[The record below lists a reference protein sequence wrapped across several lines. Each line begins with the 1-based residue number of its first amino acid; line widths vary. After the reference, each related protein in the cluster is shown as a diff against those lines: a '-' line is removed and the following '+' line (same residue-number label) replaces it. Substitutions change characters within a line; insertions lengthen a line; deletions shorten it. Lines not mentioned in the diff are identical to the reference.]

1 MICGLSYKLAMEAQ
15 GQSAT
20 GASACLATFPEI
32 GIGVSWSTPN
42 SDSSRMRDHHQRPR
56 PPEHAIQGL
65 PQALGIEG
73 GEALVEHDELGALEQ
88 GAGDVEA
95 ALLAVRELPAGLS
108 HHLLQTGGAAGPHG
122 APAQAP
128 AGPPP

>member
-1 MICGLSYKLAMEAQ
+1 MICGLSYKRASEWRLRASQPPAHWPSRRRFRRWGS
-15 GQSAT
+15 GQ
-20 GASACLATFPEI
+20 LD
-32 GIGVSWSTPN
+32 STPMY
-42 SDSSRMRDHHQRPR
+42 DSSRMRNHHQRPR

-73 GEALVEHDELGALEQ
+73 GEALVEHHELGALEQ

-108 HHLLQTGGAAGPHG
+108 HHL
-122 APAQAP
+122 
-128 AGPPP
+128 